1 MSHTVYN
8 KLNISIIFYLKI
20 EVYKDTK
27 ICQVY
32 REISAL
38 RALGDLP
45 CVPKILFEG
54 YTMGGS
60 LALLTD
66 FCGATPGIMDF

>member
-1 MSHTVYN
+1 MPCIIN
-8 KLNISIIFYLKI
+8 KLNILIIFYLKI

-27 ICQVY
+27 IRQVY